1 MSIYSK
7 AREPKCDSQFCYS
20 TSLCTVCFLISE
32 MEMII
37 LVLIFCESFED
48 ELNFNVHKILSTVLA
63 TLTEKVSWL
72 RDWEFKDVHRVF
84 MEEANKWPSN
94 FSILCYVK
102 IEWLCLSNGCCG
114 TQVELVTVLG
124 DSFLEYNIKKVFC
137 RKREKVPP
145 KSPGNQSRWSQRL
158 GHTKLQLFGLPF
170 LPDLPLNLG
179 TVRHRVETWLQPFEV
194 PVLLSFIWSVTES
207 AESDRIGIIGIAND
221 CSLVQFSVLLY
232 KVLTSVRRML
242 WRKSSTFMS
251 RTFSSILS
259 VLMS

>member
-1 MSIYSK
+1 MNWILMHVKY
-7 AREPKCDSQFCYS
+7 
-20 TSLCTVCFLISE
+20 
-32 MEMII
+32 
-37 LVLIFCESFED
+37 LVLYLPLWHRKSADLETG
-48 ELNFNVHKILSTVLA
+48 N
-63 TLTEKVSWL
+63 
-72 RDWEFKDVHRVF
+72 FKDVHRVF
-84 MEEANKWPSN
+84 VKEANKWPSN
-94 FSILCYVK
+94 FSILWYVK
-102 IEWLCLSNGCCG
+102 IVWLCLSNGCCG

-170 LPDLPLNLG
+170 LPVLPLNLD
-179 TVRHRVETWLQPFEV
+179 TVRHRVKTWLQPFEV
-194 PVLLSFIWSVTES
+194 PVLLSFLWSVTES

-221 CSLVQFSVLLY
+221 YSLVQFSMLLY
-232 KVLTSVRRML
+232 KVLTSVRRMM

-251 RTFSSILS
+251 RPFSSTFS